1 MLRFLKEYYYT
12 DHDVGTFIKLL
23 QGLKLGEERN
33 IKIVQ
38 SAMRVNTPNIDLKK
52 LFKFD
57 FYFYSPDSVVSRDN
71 ALSSSEFYSKI
82 FEYLVP
88 SIMEL
93 MRYDTWLMLSKIVC
107 VSLKFEKEY

>member
-12 DHDVGTFIKLL
+12 DREIGTFIKLL

-38 SAMRVNTPNIDLKK
+38 SAMRVNTPNINLKK

-57 FYFYSPDSVVSRDN
+57 FYFYTANESTLSVEPKT
-71 ALSSSEFYSKI
+71 SSCEFYSKI
-82 FEYLVP
+82 F
-88 SIMEL
+88 
-93 MRYDTWLMLSKIVC
+93 
-107 VSLKFEKEY
+107 